1 MKWSEARSI
10 HQDKW
15 LLFEAIGAYSKDGQR
30 IVEEISVINTFDD
43 GKDALAEYAEQHKRI
58 RAERS
63 MFITPPTKTSRLLS
77 ENGSELGPMVKLKL
91 NYGLPFCHVM
101 LTYKGKSLVLD
112 NVLVDTGGL
121 EAPFSKWIKWTS

>member
-43 GKDALAEYAEQHKRI
+43 GKDALAEYAEQHKKDKSREI
-58 RAERS
+58 YVYH
-63 MFITPPTKTSRLLS
+63 TPTKTSRLLS

-91 NYGLPFCHVM
+91 NYGLPFAM
-101 LTYKGKSLVLD
+101 
-112 NVLVDTGGL
+112 
-121 EAPFSKWIKWTS
+121 